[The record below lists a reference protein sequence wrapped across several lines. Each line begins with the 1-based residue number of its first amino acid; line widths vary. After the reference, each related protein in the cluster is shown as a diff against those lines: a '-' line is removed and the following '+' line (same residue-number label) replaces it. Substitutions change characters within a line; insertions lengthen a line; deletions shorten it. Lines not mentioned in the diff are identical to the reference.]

1 MPDAAPDPA
10 RLGAPADR
18 AAPADPRVSGLR
30 AEASQTASAAAS
42 DDAAGEAAAGEA
54 AAGEA
59 EVARPDVVVGWV
71 QAGPLDDDQRQ
82 AFKRARDLVREALRS
97 ELPGFAWTFPFVRR
111 RDLVP
116 GEVQV
121 EPVDLLDAGAT
132 ERRILGWDFA
142 LVVTGA
148 DLHARYRP
156 FALAAPSQALDVG
169 ALSLARLDP
178 VRREHTM
185 PPDERAERFAH
196 RIAAL
201 AMHVFGHLNGLDH
214 EARPDAVM
222 HPPQS
227 PADLDDSSL
236 EYSEPNRAEIRA
248 EMADVADP
256 RMEEETAFERLGDV
270 AFAIRAVVLNWSDVA
285 DTVLQIRPWR
295 FPFQLSKLTTAAF
308 STLVVLVM
316 TAEAWDLGTRQP
328 ISLVTA
334 LSALAIIGTSAYL
347 VRKQG
352 LLARRHGASRSEQQ
366 VVQSASIL
374 LALGLGMSTTWGLL
388 FGTTLVLHALF
399 FDAEILTTWA
409 ASLGGPAAYHHILS
423 FAGFVAALGL
433 GVGALGGSFEDQ
445 TYFRHVAYVDEET

>member
-1 MPDAAPDPA
+1 M
-10 RLGAPADR
+10 
-18 AAPADPRVSGLR
+18 
-30 AEASQTASAAAS
+30 
-42 DDAAGEAAAGEA
+42 
-54 AAGEA
+54 
-59 EVARPDVVVGWV
+59 VVGWV
-71 QAGPLDDDQRQ
+71 QAGPLDDDQRE
-82 AFKRARDLVREALRS
+82 AFKRARALVREALRS

-116 GEVQV
+116 GEAQV

-142 LVVTGA
+142 LVVSAA
-148 DLHARYRP
+148 DLHAWFRP
-156 FALAAPSQALDVG
+156 FAMAAPSQALDVA

-178 VRREHTM
+178 VTREHGLS
-185 PPDERAERFAH
+185 PEDRAARFAH

-201 AMHVFGHLNGLDH
+201 ALHSFGHLNGLDH
-214 EARPDAVM
+214 EDALGAVM
-222 HPPQS
+222 RPPKTA
-227 PADLDDSSL
+227 ADLDASSL
-236 EYSEPNRAEIRA
+236 AFTDANREEIRA
-248 EMADVADP
+248 EVADVADP
-256 RMEEETAFERLGDV
+256 RMEEESAFERLGDA
-270 AFAIRAVVLNWSDVA
+270 AFAVRALVLNWSDVA

-328 ISLVTA
+328 VALVAA
-334 LSALAIIGTSAYL
+334 LSAVAIVGTSAYL

-352 LLARRHGASRSEQQ
+352 LLARRHGSARSEQQ

-374 LALGLGMSTTWGLL
+374 LALGLGMSTTWVLL
-388 FGTTLVLHALF
+388 FGTTVLVRTLF
-399 FDAEILTTWA
+399 FDADILAGWA
-409 ASLGGPAAYHHILS
+409 ASLDGPVEVHHVLA